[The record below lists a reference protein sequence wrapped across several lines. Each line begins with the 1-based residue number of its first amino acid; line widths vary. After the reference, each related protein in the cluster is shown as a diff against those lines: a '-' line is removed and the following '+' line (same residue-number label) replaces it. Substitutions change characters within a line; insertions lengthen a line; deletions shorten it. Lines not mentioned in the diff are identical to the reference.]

1 MAVALHIVAVRLR
14 QAREQLGLSQKKLG
28 MLAGIDEFSASA
40 RMNQYERGKH
50 LPDVY
55 MVARLAKALSIP
67 EPYFYC
73 EDETLALI
81 VLALKDVTE
90 SQQKSALDFIKALH
104 TPLTIE
110 S

>member
-1 MAVALHIVAVRLR
+1 MSATLHTVAIRLR

-73 EDETLALI
+73 EDEILALI
-81 VLALKDVTE
+81 VLALKDATE
-90 SQQKSALDFIKALH
+90 SHKESVLEFINNLDN
-104 TPLTIE
+104 
-110 S
+110 

>member
-1 MAVALHIVAVRLR
+1 MSIALHTVAIRLR

-28 MLAGIDEFSASA
+28 ILAGIDEFSASA

-81 VLALKDVTE
+81 VLALKDAT
-90 SQQKSALDFIKALH
+90 QLQKKSALEFVKALDK
-104 TPLTIE
+104 LKL
-110 S
+110 